1 MSFSLF
7 SSLSQLLK
15 RREVAVPLQI
25 EQLSV
30 ELEAWR
36 ACTYA
41 LMSVP
46 QYITLI
52 HNSQR
57 LCFKVS
63 ISKHCTLFQ
72 TVCKVMLP

>member
-1 MSFSLF
+1 MSFSL
-7 SSLSQLLK
+7 SVSLSQLLK

-36 ACTYA
+36 ACTCS
-41 LMSVP
+41 LKSVP

-52 HNSQR
+52 HNSQ
-57 LCFKVS
+57 
-63 ISKHCTLFQ
+63 
-72 TVCKVMLP
+72 